1 MSGAAG
7 SGRDAGA
14 APAFIVLTGF
24 LGSGKTTLL
33 RDFLDLP
40 EAADTAIIVNE
51 AGEIGLDGAVLADG
65 GGEVRMSMLANG
77 CVCCQGASDLAV
89 AVEALLR
96 ADRPEAKG
104 PLKRIILETS
114 GLSKPGPVLRSLS
127 LLAEHRMP
135 VSILSTYDAA
145 RGAEL
150 AAFPEALAQWAG
162 AQALIVTKT
171 DLLAAD
177 AQAKAASEAG
187 AVNPL
192 ARVIADGPRGRR
204 LWDAIAAAGPH
215 APGFDLP
222 DAGPADAGAHPRIG
236 VFLVKPTGEPA
247 YEALAAWLD
256 NLAGLLGDRLLRL
269 KGLVRTADSDL
280 PLLVQSVGTLFSM
293 PRPFRAARLDR
304 GAFIVVIASD
314 TCLAELRSVTP
325 DLGATVTTTA
335 ASAFGRRKVG
345 VGLRPMVDDVT
356 TFD

>member
-1 MSGAAG
+1 MNSSRHSSAH
-7 SGRDAGA
+7 A

-65 GGEVRMSMLANG
+65 GGDVRLSMLANG

-96 ADRPEAKG
+96 VDRPEAQG
-104 PLKRIILETS
+104 PLRRIILETS
-114 GLSKPGPVLRSLS
+114 GLSKPGPVLRSLGV
-127 LLAEHRMP
+127 LAEHRMP
-135 VSILSTYDAA
+135 VSIVSTYDAA
-145 RGAEL
+145 RGRQL

-171 DLLAAD
+171 DLLGP
-177 AQAKAASEAG
+177 QARGQAGREAG

-192 ARVIADGPRGRR
+192 ARVISGTQRGKA
-204 LWDAIAAAGPH
+204 LWDAIAAAGPRD
-215 APGFDLP
+215 AGFDP
-222 DAGPADAGAHPRIG
+222 PETGSAEAGAHPRIG
-236 VFLVKPTGEPA
+236 VFLVKMAGEPA

-269 KGLVRTADSDL
+269 KGLVRTGESDV

-293 PRPFRAARLDR
+293 PRPFRAAKLDR
-304 GAFIVVIASD
+304 GSFIVVIARD
-314 TCLAELRSVTP
+314 TTLGDLRGVTP
-325 DLGATVTTTA
+325 DLGMVVTTTA
-335 ASAFGRRKVG
+335 AGAFGGRKLG
-345 VGLRPMVDDVT
+345 VGSRPGMAERVT
-356 TFD
+356 AP

>member
-1 MSGAAG
+1 MSGETGAG
-7 SGRDAGA
+7 RSAGA

-65 GGEVRMSMLANG
+65 GGDVRMSMLANG
-77 CVCCQGASDLAV
+77 CVCCQGASDLAL

-96 ADRPEAKG
+96 VDRPEAKG
-104 PLKRIILETS
+104 PLRRIILETS

-145 RGAEL
+145 RGAAL

-162 AQALIVTKT
+162 AQALVVTKT
-171 DLLAAD
+171 DLVAAAAGD
-177 AQAKAASEAG
+177 AAVRAAG

-192 ARVIADGPRGRR
+192 ARVIAGGPRGR
-204 LWDAIAAAGPH
+204 LLLDAIAAAGPH
-215 APGFDLP
+215 AAGFALP
-222 DAGPADAGAHPRIG
+222 EAGPDEASAHPRIG
-236 VFLVKPTGEPA
+236 VFLVQPAGEPA

-280 PLLVQSVGTLFSM
+280 PVLVQSVGTLFSM

-304 GAFIVVIASD
+304 GPFIVVIARD
-314 TCLAELRSVTP
+314 TSLAELRGVTP

-335 ASAFGRRKVG
+335 ASGFGGRKVG
-345 VGLRPMVDDVT
+345 LGPLPTAEGMTVPG
-356 TFD
+356 

>member
-1 MSGAAG
+1 MTFGASAP
-7 SGRDAGA
+7 A

-51 AGEIGLDGAVLADG
+51 AGEIGLDGALLADG

-77 CVCCQGASDLAV
+77 CVCCQGGSDLAV

-114 GLSKPGPVLRSLS
+114 GLSKPGPVLRSLAV
-127 LLAEHRMP
+127 LAEHRMP
-135 VSILSTYDAA
+135 VSIVSTYDAL
-145 RGAEL
+145 RGREL
-150 AAFPEALAQWAG
+150 AEFPEALAQWAG
-162 AQALIVTKT
+162 AQALVMTKT
-171 DLLAAD
+171 DLLSPEARGIAAR
-177 AQAKAASEAG
+177 AAG

-192 ARVIADGPRGRR
+192 ARVVAGERRGKA
-204 LWDAIAAAGPH
+204 LWDAIAAAGPRES
-215 APGFDLP
+215 GFDP
-222 DAGPADAGAHPRIG
+222 PEAAFAEAGAHPRIG
-236 VFLVKPTGEPA
+236 VFLVKLRGELA

-269 KGLVRTADSDL
+269 KGLVLTSESDV

-293 PRPFRAARLDR
+293 PRPFRAARPDR
-304 GAFIVVIASD
+304 GSFIVVIARD
-314 TCLAELRSVTP
+314 TTLGDLRGVTP
-325 DLGATVTTTA
+325 DLPMTVTTA
-335 ASAFGRRKVG
+335 AANAFGGRKAG
-345 VGLRPMVDDVT
+345 APARPAMAERVAAPG
-356 TFD
+356 